1 MPVPGVQGGE
11 GMMPIPDAAQEL
23 GVSVATLRRWIQRG
37 CPVASRGRR
46 GRGCRTLVDP
56 VAVRAWRR
64 QSDGSDFART
74 LAGYIPELVGEAVN
88 RSFLATDGPHKRAV
102 AGVLGGCWYLVTTA
116 ILDRLREHSPDI
128 PEVSTL
134 PEPVANLRKI
144 ATQ

>member
-1 MPVPGVQGGE
+1 
-11 GMMPIPDAAQEL
+11 MMPIPDAARAL
-23 GVSVATLRRWIQRG
+23 GVGEATLRRWIQRG
-37 CPVASRGRR
+37 CPVAARGRR
-46 GRGCRTLVDP
+46 GRGCRTMIDP
-56 VAVRAWRR
+56 VAVRAWHRA
-64 QSDGSDFART
+64 QGGEDALLAFAG
-74 LAGYIPELVGEAVN
+74 AVPELVAEAVN